1 MRLARGSAAS
11 RLGVVTALLAGA
23 VALGGALGAPPVH
36 GDLAVVGP
44 SAGSADE
51 EARAMIRP
59 LLEAGQVT
67 SSVTLERSDP
77 FGGDPDRETGKLWYI
92 PGRGLRYR
100 SVGKGAQDILVDRE
114 RQAFF
119 LYNEAEGKVY
129 RAPFE
134 RAPARIRSLIL
145 NPEDT
150 LDRDLRAVPEVRAI
164 AGRARAGY
172 RVRSAG
178 APDTGVSIWIAADPA
193 SKLPRWIAFASEAES
208 LLVELRD
215 VTLRKTPRLSDLTLS
230 APKGTPEEP
239 LDPRELL
246 R

>member
-1 MRLARGSAAS
+1 MSPAPRVAAS
-11 RLGVVTALLAGA
+11 RRGAVTALLAGV
-23 VALGGALGAPPVH
+23 VALGGALFAPAVH
-36 GDLAVVGP
+36 GD
-44 SAGSADE
+44 SADE

-119 LYNEAEGKVY
+119 LYNEAERKVY

-145 NPEDT
+145 DPDEA
-150 LDRDLRAVPEVRAI
+150 LSRDLRAVPEVRTI
-164 AGRARAGY
+164 AGRARGGY
-172 RVRSAG
+172 RVRSAE
-178 APDTGVSIWIAADPA
+178 ASDTGVSIWIGADPA

>member
-1 MRLARGSAAS
+1 MRSRRRLPGCRAPLAAI
-11 RLGVVTALLAGA
+11 LLAGA
-23 VALGGALGAPPVH
+23 ALATAIHAPGVR
-36 GDLAVVGP
+36 GD
-44 SAGSADE
+44 SADE

-59 LLEAGQVT
+59 LLTSGEVT
-67 SSVTLERSDP
+67 ASVTIERSDP
-77 FGGDPDRETGKLWYI
+77 FGGDPDRETGKLWFI

-100 SVGKGAQDILVDRE
+100 SAGKGAQDILADRE

-119 LYNEAEGKVY
+119 LYDESQRKIY

-145 NPEDT
+145 EPEESVS
-150 LDRDLRAVPEVRAI
+150 RDLRAVPEVRTI
-164 AGRARAGY
+164 DGRPRGGY
-172 RVRSAG
+172 RLRSAG
-178 APDTGVSIWIAADPA
+178 SAETTAVTVWVAADPA
-193 SKLPRWIAFASEAES
+193 SGLPRWIAFASEVES

-215 VTLRKTPRLSDLTLS
+215 VTLRKTPRLSDLRLS
-230 APKGTPEEP
+230 APRGTPEEP

>member
-1 MRLARGSAAS
+1 MIDPRKGTGVRVRLAGILPLVAAF
-11 RLGVVTALLAGA
+11 A
-23 VALGGALGAPPVH
+23 VAVARAS
-36 GDLAVVGP
+36 AVP
-44 SAGSADE
+44 AGSADE

-59 LLEAGQVT
+59 LLSAGEVT
-67 SSVTLERSDP
+67 ASVTLERSDP
-77 FGGDPDRETGKLWYI
+77 FGGDPQRETGKLWFV

-100 SVGKGAQDILVDRE
+100 SVGKNAQDILADHE

-119 LYNEAEGKVY
+119 LYDESQEKVY
-129 RAPFE
+129 RAPFD
-134 RAPARIRSLIL
+134 RAPARIQSLVMDPAGTL
-145 NPEDT
+145 N
-150 LDRDLRAVPEVRAI
+150 RDLRAVPESRTI
-164 AGRARAGY
+164 AGRTRSGY

-178 APDTGVSIWIAADPA
+178 SAESTGVSIWIAADPA

-215 VTLRKTPRLSDLTLS
+215 ITLRKTPRLSDLTLS

>member
-1 MRLARGSAAS
+1 MTRRDPGRARAIPSPFFI
-11 RLGVVTALLAGA
+11 LIVGA
-23 VALGGALGAPPVH
+23 VWGMAVLVALPAPSVQ
-36 GDLAVVGP
+36 ATT
-44 SAGSADE
+44 ADE

-59 LLEAGQVT
+59 LLSAGEVVA
-67 SSVTLERSDP
+67 SVTIERSDP
-77 FGGDPDRETGKLWYI
+77 FGGDPDRETGKLWFI
-92 PGRGLRYR
+92 PGRGLRYQ
-100 SVGKGAQDILVDRE
+100 STGKNAQDILADRE

-119 LYNEAEGKVY
+119 LYDKSQGKVY

-134 RAPARIRSLIL
+134 RAPARIRALIL
-145 NPEDT
+145 DPEQT
-150 LDRDLRAVPEVRAI
+150 VNRDLRAVPETRTI
-164 AGRARAGY
+164 AGRPRAGY

-178 APDTGVSIWIAADPA
+178 SPESSAVAVWIAADPA

-215 VTLRKTPRLSDLTLS
+215 ATLRKTPRLSDLVLS
-230 APKGTPEEP
+230 APKGTPEEA

>member
-1 MRLARGSAAS
+1 MTWPRRVEPLGFRSA
-11 RLGVVTALLAGA
+11 LTALFAGA
-23 VALGGALGAPPVH
+23 VLAILAFSARSAP
-36 GDLAVVGP
+36 AT
-44 SAGSADE
+44 SADE

-59 LLEAGQVT
+59 LLSAGEVVAG
-67 SSVTLERSDP
+67 VTLERSDP
-77 FGGDPDRETGKLWYI
+77 FGGPPDRQTGTLWFI

-100 SVGKGAQDILVDRE
+100 STGKNAQDILADRE

-119 LYNEAEGKVY
+119 LYDKSQGRVY

-145 NPEDT
+145 DPEET
-150 LDRDLRAVPEVRAI
+150 VNRDLRAVPETRTI
-164 AGRARAGY
+164 AGRSRAGY

-178 APDTGVSIWIAADPA
+178 SPESTDVSVWIAADPA
-193 SKLPRWIAFASEAES
+193 KKIPRWIAFASDAES

-215 VTLRKTPRLSDLTLS
+215 VTLRKTPRPSDLALS
-230 APKGTPEEP
+230 APKGTPEET

>member
-1 MRLARGSAAS
+1 VSELRRAHDGRVRALAAI
-11 RLGVVTALLAGA
+11 VLAGA
-23 VALGGALGAPPVH
+23 VLAMGAFPARPVS
-36 GDLAVVGP
+36 GD
-44 SAGSADE
+44 SADE

-59 LLEAGQVT
+59 LLSAGEVT
-67 SSVTLERSDP
+67 AGVTLKRSDP
-77 FGGDPDRETGKLWYI
+77 FGGDPVRETGKLWFI

-114 RQAFF
+114 RRSFF
-119 LYNEAEGKVY
+119 VYNEAEKKIY
-129 RAPFE
+129 KAPFDRAPV
-134 RAPARIRSLIL
+134 RIRSLIL
-145 NPEDT
+145 DPEGT
-150 LDRDLRAVPEVRAI
+150 LERDLRAVPEVRTI
-164 AGRARAGY
+164 AGRPRGGY
-172 RVRSAG
+172 RVRAAGSAES
-178 APDTGVSIWIAADPA
+178 TGVSIWIAADPA

-215 VTLRKTPRLSDLTLS
+215 VILRKTPRATDLTLS